1 MKFDI
6 YGLTFDE
13 TTPFVNGN
21 KKKTPRH
28 LSHIFLNAHY
38 IVVRGPLLYI
48 LSQATV
54 LIFSKLSQTIFDFSI
69 LVQGR
74 SIILTSIPYH

>member
-21 KKKTPRH
+21 KKKNTAPLVTH
-28 LSHIFLNAHY
+28 LFERSLY
-38 IVVRGPLLYI
+38 RSSGPLTLHFI
-48 LSQATV
+48 
-54 LIFSKLSQTIFDFSI
+54 TIN
-69 LVQGR
+69 R
-74 SIILTSIPYH
+74 SNFQ